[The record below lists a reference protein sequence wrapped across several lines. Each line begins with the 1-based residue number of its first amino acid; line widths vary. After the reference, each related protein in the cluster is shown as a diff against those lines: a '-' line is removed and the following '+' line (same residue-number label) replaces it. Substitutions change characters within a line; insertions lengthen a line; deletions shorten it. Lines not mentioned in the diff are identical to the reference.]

1 MMDASCNLGRHFR
14 QIMSTLSNFQSRP
27 SPTLQNTTAVGCIK
41 NTTASRLSKY
51 NHRVKL
57 HIDYYFQIDRS
68 ISDERRLR
76 LRLAEALRPSR
87 PCPRPYSWS
96 RQWPEMMDF
105 ANPSKVDI
113 RMLNRILC
121 EADVS
126 I

>member
-14 QIMSTLSNFQSRP
+14 QIMSTLSNFQSLP
-27 SPTLQNTTAVGCIK
+27 SPTLQ

-121 EADVS
+121 EAVS
-126 I
+126 ISI